1 MNVLKKIRTIYP
13 ISTAE
18 DLTHEENIR
27 RSTVTNQDPAKS
39 FYAQH
44 GPFTDPGPYAR
55 LYQQLPDDLD
65 ALCGIVNGL
74 LVHDLWNN
82 IGILHVPEARRNE
95 ANIRS
100 MAAKLMRIQEMDAAC
115 TGGPRPLEEPRPF
128 EQRLVGNCRDEALML
143 CSFLRHAGIP
153 ARVRKGFQ
161 ANAGPK
167 KLDHAVCQ
175 VWSNQEQRWRSVDVQ
190 MDNMRRE
197 RGRLSLEAQ
206 QYLLALTP
214 QDTPPEAFLTGGQ
227 AWLRCRAGEDDPLTY
242 GIDGDLWGWFMIRH
256 NLLRDLLALNKLELL
271 PWDML
276 PGGLLNHDRGEIP
289 PDQMAFLDH
298 AAELTLAAD
307 EAFDKVRRLYDETPA
322 LHVPESWW
330 AS

>member
-1 MNVLKKIRTIYP
+1 MPNH
-13 ISTAE
+13 
-18 DLTHEENIR
+18 D
-27 RSTVTNQDPAKS
+27 QAKL

-44 GPFTDPGPYAR
+44 GPFTDPGPYVY
-55 LYQQLPDDLD
+55 LYADLPCDLD
-65 ALCGIVNGL
+65 ALCGIVHGL
-74 LVHDLWNN
+74 LVHDIWNN
-82 IGILHVPEARRNE
+82 IRILHLPEARRKE
-95 ANIRS
+95 ANIRT
-100 MAAKLMRIQEMDAAC
+100 MAAKLKRIQEMDTESA
-115 TGGPRPLEEPRPF
+115 GGPRPLMEPRPF

-143 CSFLRHAGIP
+143 CSFLCHAGIP

-161 ANAGPK
+161 ANMGPK

-175 VWSNQEQRWRSVDVQ
+175 VWSNAEERWQTVDVQ

-197 RGRLSLEAQ
+197 RERLSPEAK

-242 GIDGDLWGWFMIRH
+242 GIEGDLWGWFMIRH
-256 NLLRDLLALNKLELL
+256 NLLRDLLALNKRELL

-276 PGGLLNHDRGEIP
+276 PGSLLNHDRGEISF
-289 PDQMAFLDH
+289 DQLAFLDH
-298 AAELTLAAD
+298 VAEVTVASD
-307 EAFDKVRRLYDETPA
+307 EAFDEVRRLYQETPS

-330 AS
+330 MS